1 MHDNPAR
8 AAGDLQTGDRL
19 GPYRIDAVLGDGA
32 TGIVFRARHERI
44 ERTVALKVLRAE
56 LGDSDVFRK
65 RFLREARVAA
75 EVEHQ
80 NLVPIV
86 EAGEAGGR
94 YYLAA
99 HYVEGRTLDE
109 RLAEGP
115 FSLEELLRLVG
126 EVGAG
131 LDALHRRGLVHR
143 DVKPSNVM
151 LDAEGKALLTDF
163 GLARAPRTRSS
174 PSRDT
179 CSARSTT
186 SRPELIRGEGA
197 QAASDMYALGCVAF
211 ACIAGQPPF
220 ASANIFEVTVAHLG
234 ESPPDPCAERPDLPP
249 ALSEAVLAALAKDPA
264 ERPRSCRAYALSL
277 WLAGRP

>member
-8 AAGDLQTGDRL
+8 AAGDLQAGDRL
-19 GPYRIDAVLGDGA
+19 GPYRIDAALGDGA
-32 TGIVFRARHERI
+32 TGIVFRAKHERI
-44 ERTVALKVLRAE
+44 ERTVALKILRAE

-75 EVEHQ
+75 EVEHE

-99 HYVEGRTLDE
+99 HYVEGRTLEE

-151 LDAEGKALLTDF
+151 LDTEGKALLTDF
-163 GLARAPRTRSS
+163 GLAKGPAYTVLTKP
-174 PSRDT
+174 
-179 CSARSTT
+179 
-186 SRPELIRGEGA
+186 GHV
-197 QAASDMYALGCVAF
+197 LG
-211 ACIAGQPPF
+211 
-220 ASANIFEVTVAHLG
+220 TL
-234 ESPPDPCAERPDLPP
+234 D
-249 ALSEAVLAALAKDPA
+249 
-264 ERPRSCRAYALSL
+264 
-277 WLAGRP
+277 